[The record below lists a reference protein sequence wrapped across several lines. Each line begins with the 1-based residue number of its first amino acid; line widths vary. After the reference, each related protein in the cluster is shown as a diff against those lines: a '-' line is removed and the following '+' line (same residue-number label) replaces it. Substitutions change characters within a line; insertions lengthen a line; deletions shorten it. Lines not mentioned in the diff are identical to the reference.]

1 MELNLQ
7 YANKDASEDQLANY
21 CEFYRE
27 KFPLAFQ
34 NPAES
39 DTKWLSPVYEKA
51 FKDYDQKMLK
61 IKNEKNPVSLLQA
74 ILALKAQIAELPIS
88 FKKSEC
94 TI

>member
-1 MELNLQ
+1 MI
-7 YANKDASEDQLANY
+7 
-21 CEFYRE
+21 
-27 KFPLAFQ
+27 
-34 NPAES
+34 
-39 DTKWLSPVYEKA
+39 YEKA

-61 IKNEKNPVSLLQA
+61 IKNEKNPISLLQA